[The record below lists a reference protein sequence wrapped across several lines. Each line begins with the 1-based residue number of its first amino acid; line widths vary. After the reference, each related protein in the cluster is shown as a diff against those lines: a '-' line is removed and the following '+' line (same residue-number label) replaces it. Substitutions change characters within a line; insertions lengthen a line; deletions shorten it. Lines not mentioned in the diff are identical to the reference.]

1 MSAGSSGW
9 IETPS
14 PSGEPEWLA
23 SLRDSA
29 MARLQ
34 VQGLPS
40 NKDEEWRFSPLGLFR
55 DPAILFRSAPPS
67 VPQLTGPAPPSV
79 RVRRFSQMGSDH
91 LLRSHLGRLQA
102 ADHAFAWLNTA
113 LFRDGLFVHV
123 RSSPAVVDMR
133 DGAGASDA
141 ASYQRSLII
150 VDPGCSATL
159 IERHDGRGA
168 PVFNGALEL
177 VIGEDA
183 VVEHV
188 RIQSD
193 AAVHLGSV
201 AVEQGRGSKYGSRV
215 FALGGP
221 YARLDLT
228 VALGGE
234 GASCELDGLFALA
247 GREHADMYTLV
258 DHQTPRCSSLERYR
272 GLLGDQARGVFDGTI
287 LVRKGAVGT
296 NARQESRNLL
306 LSNQSIVNTKP
317 HLEIDADDVKCGHG
331 ATVGHLDEQQLFY
344 LTARGIARDTARAM
358 LAFGFVQQILQRT
371 VASPDDKRALREAVI
386 ARIPGGARLEEAP

>member
-1 MSAGSSGW
+1 MSANASGW
-9 IETPS
+9 IEAPA
-14 PSGEPEWLA
+14 PAGEPEWLA
-23 SLRDSA
+23 SLRDAA
-29 MARLQ
+29 MTSLQ

-55 DPAILFRSAPPS
+55 DPAMLFRSAPPS
-67 VPQLTGPAPPSV
+67 APQLAGPTPPSV

-91 LLRSHLGRLQA
+91 LLRSHLGRLRA

-123 RSSPAVVDMR
+123 RSSPAIVDMR
-133 DGAGASDA
+133 DGLGASDA

-159 IERHDGRGA
+159 IERHDGRGV
-168 PVFNGALEL
+168 PLVNSALEL
-177 VIGEDA
+177 VLGEEA

-188 RIQSD
+188 RIQSG
-193 AAVHLGSV
+193 AALQLGSV
-201 AVEQGRGSKYGSRV
+201 AVEQASGSRYGSRV

-228 VALGGE
+228 VAFEGE
-234 GASCELDGLFALA
+234 GASCQLDGLFAL
-247 GREHADMYTLV
+247 GGHEHADMYTLV
-258 DHQTPRCSSLERYR
+258 DHRMPRCASLERYR

-344 LTARGIARDTARAM
+344 LTARGIERETARAM
-358 LAFGFVQQILQRT
+358 LAFGFVQEILQRT
-371 VASPDDKRALREAVI
+371 VARPDDKRALREAVM
-386 ARIPGGARLEEAP
+386 ARIPGGARIEEAP